1 MNSLQLLLISIFS
14 FTLFSS
20 CHAAVMTDEEIHKS
34 KLKWIALFKE
44 PNLPKIKR
52 RVEAGS
58 LPINWIDGNGIKCSY
73 LPSALSRA
81 AGKQSGFFN
90 SGNTNKEAILH
101 KQKQWDI
108 VRYLLSKNAS
118 LCEKDKTRSG
128 NLSRY
133 AVSQPSILE
142 QLLKRGD
149 DPNRFTID
157 NGDQFYTYDE
167 LHNPMPY
174 QQTAMSFALR
184 VQPAEKRYKVIKML
198 LKYGASATNLD
209 THPTD
214 SPYYIPIIS
223 EGMYQQNTSL
233 KWRLKI
239 VKLLIRYGAK
249 IKVLTYTKDG
259 KKRCSYQAA
268 IFEKQARE
276 RNESEMLV
284 LWKKYNANDPYKYCT
299 PDDFSQDRK

>member
-1 MNSLQLLLISIFS
+1 MNSLQLLFISILS

-20 CHAAVMTDEEIHKS
+20 CHAVVMTDEEINKS
-34 KLKWIALFKE
+34 RLKWWALFEE
-44 PNLPKIKR
+44 PNLPEIKR
-52 RVEAGS
+52 RVETKN
-58 LPINWIDGNGIKCSY
+58 LPINWIDVNGIECSF
-73 LPSALSRA
+73 LSDALSEA
-81 AGKQSGFFN
+81 ARGKSEPYGSGK
-90 SGNTNKEAILH
+90 SNKEAILH
-101 KQKQWDI
+101 KQKEWDI

-149 DPNRFTID
+149 DPNRFIID

-184 VQPAEKRYKVIKML
+184 VQPAKKRYKAIKIL
-198 LKYGASATNLD
+198 LKYGASATNID
-209 THPTD
+209 VD
-214 SPYYIPIIS
+214 SPNYIPIIS
-223 EGMYQQNTSL
+223 EGIYQQNTSL

-249 IKVLTYTKDG
+249 IKVLTYTKHG
-259 KKRCSYQAA
+259 KKRCNYQAA
-268 IFEKQARE
+268 IFEKQARK

>member
-1 MNSLQLLLISIFS
+1 MKSLQLLLISIFS

-20 CHAAVMTDEEIHKS
+20 CHAAVMTDEEINKS
-34 KLKWIALFKE
+34 RLKWWALFEE
-44 PNLPKIKR
+44 PNLLEIKR
-52 RVEAGS
+52 RVEAKS
-58 LPINWIDGNGIKCSY
+58 LPINWIDGNGIECSF
-73 LPSALSRA
+73 LSDALSEVA
-81 AGKQSGFFN
+81 SGKSEPSDSGK
-90 SGNTNKEAILH
+90 SNKEAILY

-157 NGDQFYTYDE
+157 NGDQFYTYGE

-209 THPTD
+209 THP
-214 SPYYIPIIS
+214 
-223 EGMYQQNTSL
+223 
-233 KWRLKI
+233 RLSHK
-239 VKLLIRYGAK
+239 Y
-249 IKVLTYTKDG
+249 LT
-259 KKRCSYQAA
+259 
-268 IFEKQARE
+268 
-276 RNESEMLV
+276 
-284 LWKKYNANDPYKYCT
+284 
-299 PDDFSQDRK
+299 